1 MSKIGKINI
10 SIPEKVKVALT
21 GNVLNVEGPLGKK
34 SLNID
39 LDIFDLNINDGK
51 EITLLE
57 YEAYR
62 PMADKVLE
70 QVAAEMV
77 DSWNLGAVA
86 IGHRLGPVKIGEISM
101 VIATSSPHRRDAF
114 EACQF
119 AVKRIKQ
126 IVPIWKKEYFEGG
139 DVWIGDEK
147 GFRPLNYKTN

>member
-1 MSKIGKINI
+1 MLITDCPLEPGQ
-10 SIPEKVKVALT
+10 LT
-21 GNVLNVEGPLGKK
+21 DFVRSDSSGAVVTFLGTTR
-34 SLNID
+34 D
-39 LDIFDLNINDGK
+39 VNDGK

-86 IGHRLGPVKIGEISM
+86 IGHRLGPVNIGEISM

-126 IVPIWKKEYFEGG
+126 IVPIWKKEYFEDGEI
-139 DVWIGDEK
+139 WIGSQD
-147 GFRPLNYKTN
+147 GQQFSPLD